1 MSKHADPMSCEPYRV
16 YTESDDWYMYTQ
28 HYISYPSPLCPQISG
43 VATPPP
49 NGQFSNKTQCTWL
62 TVTGQTI
69 YRYEF
74 SPAQQQY
81 PTPFRWLPPP
91 SRKNSLTRGALLE
104 SLKQPAAS
112 APRQFGR
119 TSSGPSPHSQRVLQ
133 VSAAERIR
141 LSLRVSI
148 EYEYK
153 LCTVLYVR
161 NNCVYY
167 MISMSEHFPP
177 IGIGTSLCEFNQWG
191 DHTHSAPHPRSF
203 TPTLTS
209 SSGTTV

>member
-1 MSKHADPMSCEPYRV
+1 MLTQCHVSLIEFILNLTIGTCTHNTIFHTPLPSALRSV
-16 YTESDDWYMYTQ
+16 ESLPHLLMA
-28 HYISYPSPLCPQISG
+28 SSPTRLSAHGSQSPDRRSTG
-43 VATPPP
+43 MNSPRHNSSTPPP
-49 NGQFSNKTQCTWL
+49 SGDC
-62 TVTGQTI
+62 
-69 YRYEF
+69 
-74 SPAQQQY
+74 PH
-81 PTPFRWLPPP
+81 P

-133 VSAAERIR
+133 VSAAERVR

-167 MISMSEHFPP
+167 MISMSEHFS
-177 IGIGTSLCEFNQWG
+177 TYRNRHFAL
-191 DHTHSAPHPRSF
+191 
-203 TPTLTS
+203 
-209 SSGTTV
+209 